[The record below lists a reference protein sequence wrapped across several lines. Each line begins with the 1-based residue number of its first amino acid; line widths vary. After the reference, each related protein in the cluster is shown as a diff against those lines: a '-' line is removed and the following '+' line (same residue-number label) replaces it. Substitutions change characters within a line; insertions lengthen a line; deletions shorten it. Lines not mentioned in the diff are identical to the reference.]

1 MRRRERERFDAFYEV
16 RELIQRGDWVV
27 LDVETIGLEPP
38 EIIQWAVA
46 APDGTILGQG
56 FVHPTRPFT
65 EGARAIHGIPD
76 ERVADAPTFAEAWGE
91 LFRSWPIRRW
101 SPIMLR
107 LSKR

>member
-1 MRRRERERFDAFYEV
+1 MAFEQNGGHMRRRERERFDALCEA
-16 RELIQRGDWVV
+16 RELVQQGNWVV

-56 FVHPTRPFT
+56 FVHPTRRIT

-76 ERVADAPTFAEAWGE
+76 EQVARAPTFAEAWNELAPLLGE
-91 LFRSWPIRRW
+91 
-101 SPIMLR
+101 
-107 LSKR
+107 K